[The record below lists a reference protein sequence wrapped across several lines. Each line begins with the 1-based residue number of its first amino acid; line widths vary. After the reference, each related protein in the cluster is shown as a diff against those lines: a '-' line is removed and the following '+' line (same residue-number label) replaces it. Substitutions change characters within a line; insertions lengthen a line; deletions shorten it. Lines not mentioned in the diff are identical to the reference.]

1 MISTLKLLKSEGY
14 KVIVI
19 APKDEY
25 KNLVK
30 EYVDENLLG
39 GFILRVGDREF
50 NASASNKLQKLKRE
64 FLSNPYIKEY

>member
-1 MISTLKLLKSEGY
+1 MLSQLKSVVGDVNVQVE
-14 KVIVI
+14 
-19 APKDEY
+19 EC
-25 KNLVK
+25 
-30 EYVDENLLG
+30 VDKNLLG